1 MSSCVPQAVWD
12 CCTALH
18 RAGFRA
24 HPVGGCV
31 RDLLLGR
38 AVHDWDAATSAR
50 PEQIEKIF
58 PDAVPTGRRFGT
70 VTVERDGV
78 ALQLTTFRREG
89 PYSDGRRPDWVE
101 FHTDLRE
108 DLARRDF
115 TINAMALGERGEVI
129 DPFGGRED
137 LARRRL
143 RTVGDPE
150 ERFSQDALRILR
162 GVRLAAQLGF
172 ELDDPARRAMA
183 ACAGGLERLSPQ
195 RVTQEMEAVLLSSRP
210 QAAGELVRLGAL
222 DRFWKGWR
230 PCRWEELARTPPEK
244 SARWGA
250 FCALTGCPIA
260 ALPVSRQVR
269 LEVERPLRGQ
279 IAGLALS
286 GGQLKKLGL
295 EGPEIGHAQR
305 RLARHVQQ
313 HPEDNTPEGLARV
326 LAAFL

>member
-1 MSSCVPQAVWD
+1 MANCVPQAVWD
-12 CCTALH
+12 CCAALR
-18 RAGFRA
+18 RAGFQA
-24 HPVGGCV
+24 CPVGGSV
-31 RDLLLGR
+31 RDVLLGR

-50 PEQIEKIF
+50 LEQIEKVF

-70 VTVERDGV
+70 MTVERDGV

-101 FHTDLRE
+101 FHSDLKE

-115 TINAMALGERGEVI
+115 TVNAMALGERGEVI

-172 ELDDPARRAMA
+172 EPDGLARRAMV

-195 RVTQEMEAVLLSSRP
+195 RVVQELEAVLLSPRP

-222 DRFWKGWR
+222 DRFWQGWK

-250 FCALTGCPIA
+250 FCALTDCPIA

-269 LEVERPLRGQ
+269 LGVESPLRRQ
-279 IAGLALS
+279 IASLALS
-286 GGQLKKLGL
+286 GGQLMEMGL
-295 EGPEIGHAQR
+295 EGPQIAQAQR
-305 RLARHVQQ
+305 RLARYVQQ
-313 HPEDNTPEGLARV
+313 NPEDNTPEGLAQV
-326 LAAFL
+326 LVSFL